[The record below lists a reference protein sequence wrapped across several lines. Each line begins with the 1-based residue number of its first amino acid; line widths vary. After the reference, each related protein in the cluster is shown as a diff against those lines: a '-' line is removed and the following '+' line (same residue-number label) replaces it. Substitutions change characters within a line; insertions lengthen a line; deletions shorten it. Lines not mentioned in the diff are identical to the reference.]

1 VSRWAGFVA
10 PSLEHPALD
19 GLWAKVEA
27 DWENDAAHAR
37 FLDQAAVLG
46 TLDIAAARY
55 RQRLKKDADPR
66 AQAALD
72 RAVRLALEIQ
82 GVQAPDPGLSKL
94 ARLIKFTGIL
104 IAVGLFVATLWVVW
118 ATLGRR

>member
-1 VSRWAGFVA
+1 VA

-19 GLWAKVEA
+19 GLWANVEA

-82 GVQAPDPGLSKL
+82 GVQAPDPGLGKL
-94 ARLIKFTGIL
+94 ARLIKITGIL